1 MERHHAQHLALPLLL
16 AALLAGCASLRPAP
30 QPGLPLV
37 ETAPGCRAQHSL
49 MDLSYDMY
57 ALEGA
62 TMVAATGAACPMP
75 LDMYV
80 GFLARDLRGAGAR
93 VTLPPAHGT
102 ATIARA
108 AGGQM
113 AVIYRSAP
121 GFTGHDGFIVTVLP
135 ANVPVP
141 VSVTVGP

>member
-1 MERHHAQHLALPLLL
+1 MRNTVALPLLL

-49 MDLSYDMY
+49 MDLSYDLY

-80 GFLARDLRGAGAR
+80 GFLRAIYVVTGAR

-102 ATIARA
+102 ATIAQA
-108 AGGQM
+108 AAQV

-121 GFTGHDGFIVTVLP
+121 GFTGHDGFTVAVLP